1 MYPDYQDALAVAA
14 LREKQLPFYILYNV
28 LTKPS
33 KLHHHDFVEF
43 SIVVKGR
50 GVEWI
55 NGEKH
60 IMQPGTVSFLLPHHI
75 HTIQSDMDDPLHL
88 YSCMF
93 DEQILFDSAYDI
105 ALSQVLLQVG
115 QTVPSYFHLPEALSC
130 QIIQLLKDM
139 MIEYLQNEYG
149 KDTLLR
155 SKLLEVLVRITR
167 HYMNDMNNLSSGII
181 EYKQPAHR
189 TIWDV
194 LRFIHL
200 HFSEPLTLKELA
212 SHVNWSESY
221 ISREFKKLTGM
232 NFVEYVHKLRISRAT
247 ALLSTT
253 DMSITEISSE
263 VGYDYFRTFSRAFK
277 TLKSITPSEFRK
289 NHL

>member
-14 LREKQLPFYILYNV
+14 LRENQLPFYMLYNI
-28 LTKPS
+28 LNKPS

-55 NGEKH
+55 NGVKH
-60 IMQPGTVSFLLPHHI
+60 VMQPGTASFLLPHHI
-75 HTIQSDMDDPLHL
+75 HTIHSDPDNPLHL

-105 ALSQVLLQVG
+105 SLSQVLLQAG
-115 QTVPSYFHLPEALSC
+115 ESAPSYFHLPEPLSS

-139 MIEYLQNEYG
+139 MIEFLQNEYG

-167 HYMNDMNNLSSGII
+167 HYMDDMNSRSSEII

-189 TIWDV
+189 TIWEV

-200 HFSEPLTLKELA
+200 HFFEPLTLKELA
-212 SHVNWSESY
+212 GHVNWSESY

-232 NFVEYVHKLRISRAT
+232 NFVDYLHKLRISRAT

-253 DMSITEISSE
+253 TMSITEISSE

-277 TLKSITPSEFRK
+277 ALKGITPTEYRK

>member
-14 LREKQLPFYILYNV
+14 LRENQLPFYMLYNI
-28 LTKPS
+28 LNKPS
-33 KLHHHDFVEF
+33 RLHHHDFVEF
-43 SIVVKGR
+43 SVVVKGR

-60 IMQPGTVSFLLPHHI
+60 AMQRGTASFLLPHHI
-75 HTIQSDMDDPLHL
+75 HSIQSDPDDPLHL

-105 ALSQVLLQVG
+105 SISQILLQAG
-115 QTVPSYFHLPEALSC
+115 QTVPSYFHLPDPLSSL
-130 QIIQLLKDM
+130 IIQMLKDM
-139 MIEYLQNEYG
+139 MNEFAQNEYG
-149 KDTLLR
+149 KNTVLR
-155 SKLLEVLVRITR
+155 SKLLEVLARITR
-167 HYMNDMNNLSSGII
+167 NYVNSLNSRSSQIT

-221 ISREFKKLTGM
+221 ISREFKKLTNM
-232 NFVEYVHKLRISRAT
+232 NFVDYLHRLRISRAT

-253 DMSITEISSE
+253 HMSITEISSE

-277 TLKSITPSEFRK
+277 ALKGITPTEYRK